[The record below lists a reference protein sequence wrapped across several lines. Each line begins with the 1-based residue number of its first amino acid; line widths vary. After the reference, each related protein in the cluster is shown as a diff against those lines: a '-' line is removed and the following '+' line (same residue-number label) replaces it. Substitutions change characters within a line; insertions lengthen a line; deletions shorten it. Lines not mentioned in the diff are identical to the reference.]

1 MSRIV
6 VEQDGVKRRT
16 SGSFFR
22 GSTTNF
28 YPNDQSLK
36 KNYAIDQYMTH
47 GFMPKSGFVTKS
59 TPIVAFG
66 SCFAANISNYLHDRG
81 FNILTKKASKAYV
94 TQMGDGMVHTYAIRQ
109 QFEWA
114 WLNKTPSLDL
124 WHGYSAEEFGY
135 SEAARADT
143 KELFDT
149 AEVFVITLGLSEI
162 WYDEPTG
169 EVFWRAIPKD
179 RYDPERHKFR
189 VATHAETLANIK
201 AIHELIRYFRPE
213 ATIIF
218 TVSPIPLTATFRPV
232 ACLSANA
239 VSKAT
244 IRSAVDEFMLETA
257 PADDRLFYF
266 PSYDIVMYAFNNQ
279 WTEDRRHVYRHILNF
294 NMKIFEHY
302 YCDPAL
308 PKADLQAALDKA
320 QRLDK
325 LIGTLG
331 HAAVAMKEKTEVEV
345 EASPEAK
352 REERRLQRKQARIQE
367 RVAQRIAAVS
377 ARRAAARA
385 EKATAVAAE

>member
-1 MSRIV
+1 MGTITIM
-6 VEQDGVKRRT
+6 QDGVERKT

-28 YPNDQSLK
+28 YPNDGSLE
-36 KNYAIDQYMTH
+36 KNYVIDQYLVH
-47 GFMPKSGFVTKS
+47 GWMPKTGFVTKS

-66 SCFAANISNYLHDRG
+66 SCFAANISNHLHDRG
-81 FNILTKKASKAYV
+81 FNVLTKKDNKAYV
-94 TQMGDGMVHTYAIRQ
+94 TKMGDGMVHTYAIRQ

-114 WLNKTPSLDL
+114 WLNKTPALDL

-143 KELFDT
+143 RELFDT

-179 RYDPERHKFR
+179 RYDPSRHKFR
-189 VATHAETLANIK
+189 VATHAETLTNIR
-201 AIHELIRYFRPE
+201 AIHELIRRFRPE
-213 ATIIF
+213 ATIVF

-232 ACLSANA
+232 NCLSANA

-244 IRSAVDEFMLETA
+244 IRSAIDEFIQEA
-257 PADDRLFYF
+257 GASDERLFYF
-266 PSYDIVMYAFNNQ
+266 PSYDIVMYAFSHQ
-279 WTEDRRHVYRHILNF
+279 WTEDRRHVYRHVLDF

-302 YCDPAL
+302 FCDPSL
-308 PKADLQAALDKA
+308 PKADLQSSLRKA

-331 HAAVAMKEKTEVEV
+331 HSAVATRKKGEAGDEVSA
-345 EASPEAK
+345 ASIAEAK
-352 REERRLQRKQARIQE
+352 REERRLQRKQARIRE
-367 RVAQRIAAVS
+367 RVAQR
-377 ARRAAARA
+377 RAAQGLAPA
-385 EKATAVAAE
+385 HAAASH